1 VLVCVCVCVFVCV
14 MHVGL
19 FVYILC
25 VYGVT
30 ECMEEKW
37 MLGERRWVRAGT
49 DTVRGERRRA
59 TSPSSFEPPTSLHAL
74 EACMNWKGAYV
85 GAGERGAGRGL

>member
-1 VLVCVCVCVFVCV
+1 

-49 DTVRGERRRA
+49 DTVRGVRWARA
-59 TSPSSFEPPTSLHAL
+59 ATDTVTGHVEPPTSLHAL
-74 EACMNWKGAYV
+74 EACMH
-85 GAGERGAGRGL
+85 